1 MLRRRT
7 LISRCAA
14 HKNNSAN
21 GASSR
26 FKKKK
31 THTHTHA
38 SATFVVRPVV
48 TRHLVPRLLSSSF
61 FFFLDSSTSVFLSP
75 DLFPPSS
82 HWTSTAL
89 LKVIERMLR
98 GVAAARVYVLQRHA
112 LTLTGKKRK
121 PRKRNSE
128 PIEEKKQNNNW
139 IAFQTKIKS
148 SRDATL
154 LPAYTE
160 NNCFRWSK

>member
-1 MLRRRT
+1 MCNFCFVFMT
-7 LISRCAA
+7 TAI
-14 HKNNSAN
+14 KVKQ
-21 GASSR
+21 
-26 FKKKK
+26 KKKK
-31 THTHTHA
+31 RKQHVIIKKKNAYTHTCLCYLCGAPSRYAA
-38 SATFVVRPVV
+38 SRTPTVIEF
-48 TRHLVPRLLSSSF
+48 F

-139 IAFQTKIKS
+139 IAFQTKIK
-148 SRDATL
+148 
-154 LPAYTE
+154 
-160 NNCFRWSK
+160 K